1 MRRFGIWATISLM
14 TISASLKRTFLAVG
28 LSAVCAATAF
38 AQGWRT
44 EAELP
49 EAPGAPLGVLAQAEI
64 PSWDAARLDHF
75 FDAAA
80 IRPTPALGAGKLNP
94 RDVRLHRRRH
104 SRTGHRRIARHAHEH
119 ERSAPIAGIPRR
131 RLLVPTPKVTPAYRL
146 TFCTLLKHPA
156 QTDRYDG
163 LIVRYAVAN
172 GLDPRLVKAIIA
184 AESEFDL
191 DARSPVG
198 ARGLMQVMPRT
209 AEYLGVPTAELY
221 TPKDNIKAGTAYLAQ
236 LLKTVIR
243 FYHLPMKTF
252 RHPPLWLTERVIACY
267 HAGPRYLRRDRWLRQ
282 TRLYVRRVLLFY
294 RSAVTQFHWAPAS
307 PLGFLQG
314 SF

>member
-1 MRRFGIWATISLM
+1 M

-28 LSAVCAATAF
+28 LGAACSAAAF
-38 AQGWRT
+38 AQGWRA
-44 EAELP
+44 EPELP
-49 EAPGAPLGVLAQAEI
+49 ESPVAPLGALAQAEI

-80 IRPTPALGAGKLNP
+80 MRPTPELGPGKLNP
-94 RDVRLHRRRH
+94 RHIRLLRHRR
-104 SRTGHRRIARHAHEH
+104 SRTGRRRIARRAHAH
-119 ERSAPIAGIPRR
+119 ERSARIARIPRR
-131 RLLVPTPKVTPAYRL
+131 RLLVPTPKVTPVYRL
-146 TFCTLLKHPA
+146 TFCTLLKHPDE
-156 QTDRYDG
+156 TDRYDG

-184 AESEFDL
+184 AESEFDW

-209 AEYLGVPTAELY
+209 GEYFGVPAAELY
-221 TPKDNIKAGTAYLAQ
+221 SPKDNIQAGTAYLAQ

-267 HAGPRYLRRDRWLRQ
+267 HAGPRYLRHDRWLRQ

-314 SF
+314 SI